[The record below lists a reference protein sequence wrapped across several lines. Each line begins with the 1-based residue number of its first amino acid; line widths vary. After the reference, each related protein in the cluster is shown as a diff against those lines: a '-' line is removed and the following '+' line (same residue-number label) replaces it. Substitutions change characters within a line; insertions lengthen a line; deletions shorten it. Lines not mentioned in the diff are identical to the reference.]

1 MKALQKNSRLLFFI
15 LASCLFI
22 YSNKTFPATDF
33 AQKSGKKPDRN
44 KEILGLWVTEKKD
57 LKVEVFEVNGV
68 FYGKLVEFN
77 CNHKEKKALADHK
90 DDKNPIP
97 KFRNRSWINTI
108 VLYGLKHNKEN
119 KWGGGYIYDLT
130 TGKTYNASVTLNSD
144 EINVRGYW
152 GIELLGKSLI
162 FRRAN

>member
-1 MKALQKNSRLLFFI
+1 MKELQKNGSLIFFI
-15 LASCLFI
+15 IASCLFI
-22 YSNKTFPATDF
+22 CSNKTFPATDF
-33 AQKSGKKPDRN
+33 ARKLGKKTGSN

-57 LKVEVFEVNGV
+57 LMVEVFEVNSV
-68 FYGKLVEFN
+68 LYGKLVEFT

-90 DDKNPIP
+90 DDKNPNP

-108 VLYGLKHNKEN
+108 VLYGLKSNKEN
-119 KWGGGYIYDLT
+119 KWSGGYIYDLT
-130 TGKTYNASVTLNSD
+130 TGKTYDVSVTLSSDD

-162 FRRAN
+162 FKRA